1 MTIEEN
7 KNGLEPVDLGIDHK
21 PSQEDI
27 MIIDKTFIE
36 LLIIEDNEYKL
47 KNTVEYIQR
56 AAEDFPK
63 YLIDY
68 RVAKSFIGA
77 KRLIKETKFD
87 GYVIDMQFPN
97 HDDEMPEMKKG
108 VELIH
113 FLNYSIDKTPRV
125 VNTSSAE
132 SADYLQEANLKDHMI
147 VNNGCFNCTLQ
158 FYQFLKEVVDAKE
171 SKKSWYMD
179 ASDYEKVKS
188 IS

>member
-7 KNGLEPVDLGIDHK
+7 KNGLEPVELGIDHK

-36 LLIIEDNEYKL
+36 ILIVEDNEYKL
-47 KNTVEYIQR
+47 NKTIKDIQK
-56 AAEDFPK
+56 ASKDFPK
-63 YLIDY
+63 YIIDY

-77 KRLIKETKFD
+77 RRLIKETKFD

-125 VNTSSAE
+125 VNTSSE
-132 SADYLQEANLKDHMI
+132 DSRKSLEEANL
-147 VNNGCFNCTLQ
+147 NETLIINDGTHCCIRP
-158 FYQFLKEVVDAKE
+158 FYHFLEEVINAKE
-171 SKKSWYMD
+171 SKKS
-179 ASDYEKVKS
+179 
-188 IS
+188 

>member
-36 LLIIEDNEYKL
+36 LLIVEDNEYKL

-87 GYVIDMQFPN
+87 GYIIDMQLCIRQILSLRNDTFSCYFPV
-97 HDDEMPEMKKG
+97 DGRSCGECG
-108 VELIH
+108 SCL
-113 FLNYSIDKTPRV
+113 
-125 VNTSSAE
+125 
-132 SADYLQEANLKDHMI
+132 LKR
-147 VNNGCFNCTLQ
+147 NALGKAGL
-158 FYQFLKEVVDAKE
+158 
-171 SKKSWYMD
+171 
-179 ASDYEKVKS
+179 
-188 IS
+188 